1 MYLPVPY
8 KITYDT
14 KKFPFKE
21 LISNIMEIDVDLEKL
36 STIKHYDKLVRETDQ
51 STIWHKKYY
60 NNFNEKFYPTYFSL
74 IKEIKDMFEYDE
86 LIFQK
91 IPTFRVQLSNGNLAV
106 GEWHKDK
113 SYNHSTSEV
122 NFWLPFTETN
132 EYNTIWLESKEDK
145 GDYKPYLVKYG
156 EILIFNGANLMHGN
170 KENVSESTRVSIDF
184 RLVDT
189 NKFISNENSS
199 INTKTKFII
208 GEYFEKI

>member
-8 KITYDT
+8 KIIYDT

-21 LISNIMEIDVDLEKL
+21 LISNIMEINVDMEKL
-36 STIKHYDKLVRETDQ
+36 HTIKHYDKLIRENDQ

-60 NNFNEKFYPTYFSL
+60 SCFNEKIYPTYLSL

-86 LIFQK
+86 LIYQN

-113 SYNHSTSEV
+113 TYNHGVFEV
-122 NFWLPFTETN
+122 NFWLPFTDTN
-132 EYNTIWLESKEDK
+132 EYNTIWIESKEDK
-145 GDYKPYLVKYG
+145 RDYRPYLLNYG
-156 EILIFNGANLMHGN
+156 EILVFSGANLMHGN
-170 KENVSESTRVSIDF
+170 KENISKSTRVSIDF
-184 RLVDT
+184 RLIEP
-189 NKFISNENSS
+189 KRFISNNHTS